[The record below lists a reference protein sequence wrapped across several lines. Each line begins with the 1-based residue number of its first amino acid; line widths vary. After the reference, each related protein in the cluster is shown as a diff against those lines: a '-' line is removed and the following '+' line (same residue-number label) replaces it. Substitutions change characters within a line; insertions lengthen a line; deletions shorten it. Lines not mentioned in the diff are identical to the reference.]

1 MARRSKRAKFK
12 KRKAENRDQSHAGRR
27 EKQRRVDTEPDRIV
41 AVIHHRGGVADSKEI
56 FHDLDWPRSTRRDLY
71 LLLDALV
78 KQRVLVDAGD
88 RSYGVNPRDF
98 AEGTLVVNPKGF
110 GFVTLTTVDRAK
122 DEKDVFVPG
131 RFLGSAI
138 HGDTVL
144 LQLVGGSRGRR
155 EGRVVAV
162 VKRGLDRLVGIIVDG
177 LVTPDDSRLRITVKV
192 EPQGGLAAK
201 NGDAVMVALEEFGA
215 ESRSATG
222 RVVEV
227 LGNPGS
233 AKVQMEMVIRNF
245 DLPHEFSDEVKD
257 QVAKISAKVE
267 VGENREDLR
276 DIFHVTIDGETAR
289 DFDDAVCVERLKKGF
304 RLYVSIAD
312 VSHYVVPDS
321 PLDKEAYQRGTSV
334 YFPAGVLPM
343 LPERLSNGLCSL
355 NPDEDRYAFTAILD
369 FDDSGKR
376 LKGRFCRAVIRSRFR
391 LTYNRVWEIIQ
402 GNLGEAGDDVLKG
415 PVDIMAELGTLLG
428 KRRMGRGAIGFELP
442 EVEIMVGDDDRV
454 EALQKRE
461 RNQAHKLIEEF
472 MLAANEAV
480 AETLSDAKVGILYR
494 IHDAPDP
501 AKVEEFADFA
511 HSFLGK
517 LPKAAST
524 PQWFNAV
531 LAKAVGT
538 PKEYVVNNLL
548 LRVMKQACYSPENA
562 GHFGLAADYYGHF
575 TSPIRRYPDLQVHR
589 ALGGWLTGAKVS
601 AKANRDRLL
610 DAGDFLSKRER
621 VAVDAE
627 RQMVGRLKAQYMAKH
642 IGDSFPGIISGV
654 TDWGLFIELDELMVS
669 GAIALA
675 DMAGDYYFL
684 EEKMHRLVGKRTGKR
699 YQLGDLLTVRVA
711 SVDLLTYRVNF
722 VIEED
727 VPLKDEG

>member
-1 MARRSKRAKFK
+1 MVRRSKREKFK
-12 KRKAENRDQSHAGRR
+12 KRKAERSAKPESGRHGR
-27 EKQRRVDTEPDRIV
+27 KSQFDMEPDRIV
-41 AVIHHRGGVADSKEI
+41 AVIHHRGGMADSKEI
-56 FHDLDWPRSTRRDLY
+56 FSDLDWPRSSRRDLY

-88 RSYGVNPRDF
+88 KTYGLNPKEF
-98 AEGTLVVNPKGF
+98 KEGSLVVNPKGF
-110 GFVTLTTVDRAK
+110 GFVTLIGAKRGK
-122 DEKDVFVPG
+122 DEKDIFIPA
-131 RFLGSAI
+131 RFLGTAL

-144 LQLVGGSRGRR
+144 VQQVGASRGRS

-162 VKRGLDRLVGIIVDG
+162 VKRGLDRLVGIFVDG
-177 LVTPDDSRLRITVKV
+177 VVTPDDSRLRLTVHV
-192 EPQGGLAAK
+192 DGGGGLDAK
-201 NGDAVMVALEEFGA
+201 NGDAVLVSLEEFGA
-215 ESRSATG
+215 EARSARG
-222 RVVEV
+222 QIIEV

-233 AKVQMEMVIRNF
+233 AKVQMEMVIRNYE
-245 DLPHEFSDEVKD
+245 LPHEFPEDVLD

-267 VGENREDLR
+267 VDDEHEDLG

-289 DFDDAVCVERLKKGF
+289 DFDDAVSVVKLKKGF

-376 LKGRFCRAVIRSRFR
+376 VKSRFCRSVIRSRFR
-391 LTYNRVWEIIQ
+391 LTYTRVWEILQ
-402 GNLGEAGDDVLKG
+402 GNLDQDGDEELKG
-415 PVDIMAELGTLLG
+415 PVADMAQLGAVLH

-442 EVEIMVGDDDRV
+442 EIEISVDAEDHV
-454 EALQKRE
+454 EALHKRE
-461 RNQAHKLIEEF
+461 RNEAHKLIEEF

-480 AETLSDAKVGILYR
+480 AATLSQAKVGILYR
-494 IHDAPDP
+494 IHEAPNSL
-501 AKVEEFADFA
+501 KVEEFADFA
-511 HSFLGK
+511 HSFLGQ

-524 PQWFNAV
+524 PQWFNTV
-531 LAKAVGT
+531 LSKAVGT
-538 PKEYVVNNLL
+538 PKEYMVNNLL
-548 LRVMKQACYSPENA
+548 LRVMKQACYSPENV
-562 GHFGLAADYYGHF
+562 GHFGLAATYYCHF

-589 ALGGWLTGAKVS
+589 ALAGWLTGAKTS
-601 AKANRDRLL
+601 AKSKEKLL

-627 RQMVGRLKAQYMAKH
+627 REMVNRLKAQYMARH

-654 TDWGLFIELDELMVS
+654 TDWGLFIELDDLLVS
-669 GAIALA
+669 GAIAAA
-675 DMAGDYYFL
+675 DMVGDYYAL

-699 YQLGDLLTVRVA
+699 YQLGDLVTVKVV
-711 SVDLLTYRVNF
+711 SVDLLAYRVNF
-722 VIEED
+722 AFDED
-727 VPLKDEG
+727 EPLHG

>member
-1 MARRSKRAKFK
+1 MARRSKREKFK
-12 KRKAENRDQSHAGRR
+12 KRKAERRAAPQGGRR
-27 EKQRRVDTEPDRIV
+27 GKEPVFNMEPDRIV

-56 FHDLDWPRSTRRDLY
+56 WHDLDWPRSARRDLY

-78 KQRVLVDAGD
+78 QQRVLVDAGD
-88 RSYGVNPRDF
+88 KSYGLNPKAF
-98 AEGTLVVNPKGF
+98 KEGKLVVNPKGF
-110 GFVTLTTVDRAK
+110 GFVILTVTDRAK
-122 DEKDVFVPG
+122 EEKDVFVPA
-131 RFLGSAI
+131 RFLGTAM

-144 LQLVGGSRGRR
+144 IQELGGSRGRT

-162 VKRGLDRLVGIIVDG
+162 VKRGLDRLVGIYADG
-177 LVTPDDSRLRITVKV
+177 VVTPDDSRLLLTVKISGD
-192 EPQGGLAAK
+192 ESLTAK
-201 NGDAVMVALEEFGA
+201 NGDAVLVSLDEFGA
-215 ESRSATG
+215 EARSATG
-222 RVVEV
+222 RVIEV

-233 AKVQMEMVIRNF
+233 AKVQMEMVIRNY
-245 DLPHEFSDEVKD
+245 DLPHEFSDEVKN
-257 QVAKISAKVE
+257 QVAKISATVE
-267 VGENREDLR
+267 VGEGREDLR

-289 DFDDAVCVERLKKGF
+289 DFDDAVSVEKLKKGF

-369 FDDSGKR
+369 FDDTGKR
-376 LKGRFCRAVIRSRFR
+376 VKSRFCRAVIRSRFR
-391 LTYNRVWEIIQ
+391 LTYTRVWEIIQ
-402 GNLGEAGDDVLKG
+402 GNLGEEGDEELKG
-415 PVDIMAELGTLLG
+415 PVATMAELGTLLE
-428 KRRMGRGAIGFELP
+428 KKRMGRGAIGFELP
-442 EVEIMVGDDDRV
+442 EIEISVGEDDRV
-454 EALQKRE
+454 EALHKRV

-480 AETLSDAKVGILYR
+480 AETMSKAEVDILYR
-494 IHDAPDP
+494 IHEAPDP
-501 AKVEEFADFA
+501 VKVDEFADFA

-517 LPKAAST
+517 LPKAASS

-531 LAKAVGT
+531 LSKAVGT
-538 PKEYVVNNLL
+538 PREYVVNNLL
-548 LRVMKQACYSPENA
+548 LRVMKQACYSPENV
-562 GHFGLAADYYGHF
+562 GHFGLAASYYCHF

-589 ALGGWLTGAKVS
+589 ALADWLIGAKPH
-601 AKANRDRLL
+601 AKTKGKLL

-627 RQMVGRLKAQYMAKH
+627 REMANRLKAQYMSRH

-654 TDWGLFIELDELMVS
+654 TDWGLFIELDDLLVS
-669 GAIALA
+669 GAIALT
-675 DMAGDYYFL
+675 DLAGDYYIL

-699 YQLGDLLTVRVA
+699 YQLGDLVIVRVA
-711 SVDLLTYRVNF
+711 SVDLLTYRINF
-722 VIEED
+722 VLEED
-727 VPLKDEG
+727 VLGQDAG